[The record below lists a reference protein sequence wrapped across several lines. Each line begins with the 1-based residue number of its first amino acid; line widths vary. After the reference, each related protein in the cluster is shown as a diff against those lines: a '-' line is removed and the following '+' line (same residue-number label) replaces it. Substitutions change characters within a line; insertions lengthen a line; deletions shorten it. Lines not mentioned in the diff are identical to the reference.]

1 MSEPATA
8 LGGGSTAGKSGD
20 PAVVSA
26 AGSYI
31 YQVRL
36 HPPSGVLRRWRG
48 RVVTVDGSGRS
59 RYWPWRS
66 ARSRERLVG
75 VLWDEA
81 MRDIQWRTG
90 GASVQILEVNA

>member
-1 MSEPATA
+1 VSERATPVGEDIA
-8 LGGGSTAGKSGD
+8 VGEGREPG
-20 PAVVSA
+20 VVSA

-36 HPPSGVLRRWRG
+36 HQPSGLLRRWRG
-48 RVVTVDGSGRS
+48 RVVTLDSNGRS

-75 VLWDEA
+75 ILWDEA

-90 GASVQILEVNA
+90 GASVQVLEVRS